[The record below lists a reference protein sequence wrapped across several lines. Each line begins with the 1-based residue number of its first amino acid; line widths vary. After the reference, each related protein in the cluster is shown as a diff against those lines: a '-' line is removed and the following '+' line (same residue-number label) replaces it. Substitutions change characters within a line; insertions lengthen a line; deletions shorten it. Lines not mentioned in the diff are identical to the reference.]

1 VQTELIGL
9 AQLSVFC
16 DEEGATITLL
26 LNGDIIGSGTV
37 VGGVAIIDFD
47 PVLNPENIEVAA
59 TAFNTVPYF
68 GIVEI
73 TALMSLQDK
82 NLIGFKAFP
91 NPAKAQLNLNFAL
104 QNNSVVNVEF
114 VNLAGQQVM
123 TQSLG
128 NLNAGLQ
135 TQRLDLTG
143 LSKGVYFL
151 SVQTNTGII
160 RHKIVVE

>member
-1 VQTELIGL
+1 VIGL
-9 AQLSVFC
+9 TQLSIFC
-16 DEEGATITLL
+16 DEEGALITLL
-26 LNGDIIGSGTV
+26 LNGDIIGTGTV
-37 VGGVAIIDFD
+37 VGGVAVIDFD

-68 GIVEI
+68 GMVEI
-73 TALMSLQDK
+73 TALMSVQDK

-91 NPAKAQLNLNFAL
+91 NPATAQLNLNFAL

-128 NLNAGLQ
+128 NLNAGIQNQ
-135 TQRLDLTG
+135 TLDIAG

-151 SVQTNTGII
+151 SLQTNSGVTK
-160 RHKIVVE
+160 HKIVVE